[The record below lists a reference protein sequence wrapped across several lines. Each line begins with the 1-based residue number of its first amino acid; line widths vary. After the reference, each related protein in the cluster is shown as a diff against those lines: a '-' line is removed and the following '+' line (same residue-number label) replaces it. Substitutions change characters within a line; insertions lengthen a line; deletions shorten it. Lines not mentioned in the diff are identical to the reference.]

1 MPPQPT
7 AAIAFAPVWRAQLGA
22 DLPVRVR
29 YWDGSTDGPPDNPV
43 TMVFQTPKAMRR
55 VLYCP
60 NEVGLARA
68 YICGEITVE
77 GDLHAALRSLQL
89 AAPDEF
95 RLPPRVVAEA
105 LRQGIRLG
113 VIGRPL
119 PRPPEEAKVR
129 GRLHSKRRDAEAVSH
144 HYDVGN
150 DFYRLVLGPSMTY
163 SCARFTTPDATLEE
177 AQAAKYDLICRK
189 LGLQAG
195 MRLLDVGCGW
205 GGMVMH
211 AARNYGVDAVGITLS
226 KAQSD
231 LAQKR
236 VAEAGLGGS
245 VEIRLQDYRDLT
257 AERRAFDAISSIG
270 MFEHVG
276 RAQMAEYFR
285 VLTSVLGDRG
295 RLLNH
300 AISTPNGA
308 AFDRRSFVAR
318 YVFPDGELQDTGVV
332 MGAMEDQDLEVR
344 DVESL
349 REHYALTLG
358 KWVEN
363 LEASWDE
370 AVSLVGPRRARIWQL
385 YMLGSIVSFETNEI
399 AIHQVLGVKTP
410 ADGNSGMPPTR
421 AGMV

>member
-1 MPPQPT
+1 MPPEAT
-7 AAIAFAPVWRAQLGA
+7 AATAFGPVWRALLGPN
-22 DLPVRVR
+22 LPVRVR
-29 YWDGSTDGPPDNPV
+29 YWDGSTDGRGDSPV
-43 TMVFQTPKAMRR
+43 TMVFETPRAMRR

-68 YICGEITVE
+68 YVSGEITVE
-77 GDLHAALRSLQL
+77 GDLHTALRSLQL
-89 AAPDEF
+89 AAPDDF

-105 LRQGIRLG
+105 LRQGIRHG
-113 VIGRPL
+113 VIGLPL
-119 PRPPEEAKVR
+119 RRPPEEARLR
-129 GRLHSKRRDAEAVSH
+129 GRLHSKRRDAEAISH

-150 DFYRLVLGPSMTY
+150 DFYRVVLGPSMTY
-163 SCARFTTPDATLEE
+163 SCARFTTPDTTLEE

-211 AARNYGVDAVGITLS
+211 AARHYGVDAVGITLS
-226 KAQSD
+226 KPQCE

-236 VAEAGLGGS
+236 VAEAGLAGS
-245 VEIRLQDYRDLT
+245 VEIRLQDYRDLK
-257 AERRAFDAISSIG
+257 ERRPFDAISSIG

-276 RAQMAEYFR
+276 RDQMGEYFR
-285 VLTSVLGDRG
+285 VLTGVLADRG

-300 AISTPNGA
+300 AISTPHGS

-318 YVFPDGELQDTGVV
+318 YVFPDGELQDVGVV

-349 REHYALTLG
+349 REHYAMTLR
-358 KWVEN
+358 KWVDN
-363 LEASWDE
+363 LEAGWDE
-370 AVSLVGPRRARIWQL
+370 AVSLAGPRRARIWQL
-385 YMLGSIVSFETNEI
+385 YMLGSIVSFEVNEV

-410 ADGNSGMPPTR
+410 ADGQSGMPPTR
-421 AGMV
+421 AEMV